1 MQASKVYI
9 LLLERNGL
17 KPTQLLHQ
25 MHIPTDWYKQI
36 MFTKKKEKKKRIK
49 KKPKTTKTNKQKK
62 VERHDSESRP
72 TITMSRIIALFLTI
86 FENLG

>member
-9 LLLERNGL
+9 LLLERKSL
-17 KPTQLLHQ
+17 KPTQLLHR

-36 MFTKKKEKKKRIK
+36 MFTKRIK
-49 KKPKTTKTNKQKK
+49 VKLKKIKYRDLIASDQQSQW
-62 VERHDSESRP
+62 VE
-72 TITMSRIIALFLTI
+72 LYLCFLTI

>member
-9 LLLERNGL
+9 LLLERKSL
-17 KPTQLLHQ
+17 KPTQLLHR

-36 MFTKKKEKKKRIK
+36 MFTKKKNKSKIK
-49 KKPKTTKTNKQKK
+49 KNKIQ
-62 VERHDSESRP
+62 RFDSEWP
-72 TITMSRIIALFLTI
+72 TITMSRIISLFLTI